1 MKTLNHWV
9 LICLS
14 TFGPS
19 LFSLEE
25 SPETSA
31 PAFFH
36 TIIFEGGG
44 SEDLTYVPWGNAE
57 DENATRYSIR
67 VGSFR
72 MTKKFCYYGNS
83 PIRFYNQ
90 DQELV
95 FEHEFSRDGRGDF
108 EQIIL
113 IRRLKDG
120 KLTSHGIPFAES
132 VVPMGSFSLQSFANE
147 STFFKAGETKMSI
160 QSGKTR
166 LFHSGQSTQNL
177 SVNGYLMRN
186 GKYKEALTQNISKP
200 RFKRGIIA
208 VRVSGDLIR
217 STSLITGSIQKSFV
231 LGYNSPKTIN
241 PEPNLPENR
250 SEPVQVGLD

>member
-44 SEDLTYVPWGNAE
+44 SEDLTYTPWGNTE

-90 DQELV
+90 DRELV
-95 FEHEFSRDGRGDF
+95 FEHEFSRNGSEGF

-113 IRRLKDG
+113 IRRLRDG
-120 KLTSHGIPFAES
+120 KLTSHGIPFDES
-132 VVPMGSFSLQSFANE
+132 LVPMGSFLLQSFANE

-160 QSGKTR
+160 QSGKSR
-166 LFHSGQSTQNL
+166 LFHSGENTKDL
-177 SVNGYLMRN
+177 SVKGYLMRN
-186 GKYKEALTQNISKP
+186 GKYKEALTQNISNP
-200 RFKRGIIA
+200 LSKRGIIA

-217 STSLITGSIQKSFV
+217 STSLITGSIQKPFV

-250 SEPVQVGLD
+250 IEPMPLGLD

>member
-1 MKTLNHWV
+1 MKTLNQWL
-9 LICLS
+9 LIWLFSFCN
-14 TFGPS
+14 S

-25 SPETSA
+25 SPETSG
-31 PAFFH
+31 PAYFH

-72 MTKKFCYYGNS
+72 MTKKFCYYGES

-90 DQELV
+90 DREPV

-113 IRRLKDG
+113 IRRMKDG
-120 KLTSHGIPFAES
+120 KLTSHGLPFAES
-132 VVPMGSFSLQSFANE
+132 LVPMGSFLLQSFANE
-147 STFFKAGETKMSI
+147 STFFKAGEMKMSI
-160 QSGKTR
+160 QAGKSK

-200 RFKRGIIA
+200 LSKRGIIA

-217 STSLITGSIQKSFV
+217 STSLITGSSQKSFV
-231 LGYNSPKTIN
+231 LGYNSPKIIN
-241 PEPNLPENR
+241 PEPNLPQNR

>member
-1 MKTLNHWV
+1 MN
-9 LICLS
+9 
-14 TFGPS
+14 TFKQWAIIFLFSFGHN

-25 SPETSA
+25 SPQTSA

-44 SEDLTYVPWGNAE
+44 SEDLTYVPWGNAD

-90 DQELV
+90 DRELV
-95 FEHEFSRDGRGDF
+95 FEHGFSRDGRGDF

-120 KLTSHGIPFAES
+120 ELRSHGIPFAES
-132 VVPMGSFSLQSFANE
+132 LVPMGSFLLQSFANE

-160 QSGKTR
+160 QPGKSR
-166 LFHSGQSTQNL
+166 LFHSGQNTQNL

-200 RFKRGIIA
+200 QSKRGIIA

-217 STSLITGSIQKSFV
+217 STSLITGSVQKSFV

-241 PEPNLPENR
+241 PESNLPENR

>member
-25 SPETSA
+25 SLETSA

-44 SEDLTYVPWGNAE
+44 SEDLTYAPWGNAA

-72 MTKKFCYYGNS
+72 MTKKFCYYGDS

-90 DQELV
+90 DREPV
-95 FEHEFSRDGRGDF
+95 FEHEFSREVRGDF

-120 KLTSHGIPFAES
+120 KLTSHGIHFAES
-132 VVPMGSFSLQSFANE
+132 AVPMGSFLLQSFANE

-160 QSGKTR
+160 QSGKSR
-166 LFHSGQSTQNL
+166 LFHLGQNTQNL
-177 SVNGYLMRN
+177 SVKGYLMRN

-200 RFKRGIIA
+200 LSKRGIIA

-231 LGYNSPKTIN
+231 LGYNSPKTIS

-250 SEPVQVGLD
+250 IEPVQVGLD

>member
-1 MKTLNHWV
+1 MKTFNQWA
-9 LICLS
+9 LICFFS
-14 TFGPS
+14 FGQS

-25 SPETSA
+25 SPETSG

-72 MTKKFCYYGNS
+72 MTKKFCYYGES

-90 DQELV
+90 DREPV

-113 IRRLKDG
+113 IRRMKDG
-120 KLTSHGIPFAES
+120 KLTSHGLPFAES
-132 VVPMGSFSLQSFANE
+132 LVPMGSFLLQSFANE
-147 STFFKAGETKMSI
+147 STFFKAGEMKMSI
-160 QSGKTR
+160 QAGKSK

-200 RFKRGIIA
+200 LSKRGIIA

-217 STSLITGSIQKSFV
+217 STSLITGSSQKSFV
-231 LGYNSPKTIN
+231 LGYNSPKTIY
-241 PEPNLPENR
+241 PEPNLPQNR

>member
-1 MKTLNHWV
+1 MKSFNQSV
-9 LICLS
+9 LIFLCL
-14 TFGPS
+14 FGQS

-25 SPETSA
+25 SPQTST

-83 PIRFYNQ
+83 PIRFYNK
-90 DQELV
+90 DRELV
-95 FEHEFSRDGRGDF
+95 FEHGFSRDGRGDF

-132 VVPMGSFSLQSFANE
+132 LVPMGSFLLQSFANE
-147 STFFKAGETKMSI
+147 STYFKAGETKMSI
-160 QSGKTR
+160 QSRKSR
-166 LFHSGQSTQNL
+166 LFHSGQNTQNL
-177 SVNGYLMRN
+177 SVKGYLMRN

-200 RFKRGIIA
+200 QSKRGIIA

-217 STSLITGSIQKSFV
+217 STSLITGSVQKSFV

-241 PEPNLPENR
+241 HELNLPENR

>member
-1 MKTLNHWV
+1 MKSLSQCL
-9 LICLS
+9 LIFLCS
-14 TFGPS
+14 FGQS

-25 SPETSA
+25 SPQTSG

-44 SEDLTYVPWGNAE
+44 SEDLTYAPWGNTE

-90 DQELV
+90 DREPV
-95 FEHEFSRDGRGDF
+95 FEHEFSRVGRGDF

-113 IRRLKDG
+113 IRRMKDG
-120 KLTSHGIPFAES
+120 KLTSHGLPFAES
-132 VVPMGSFSLQSFANE
+132 LVPMGSFLLQSFANE
-147 STFFKAGETKMSI
+147 STFFKAGEMKMSI
-160 QSGKTR
+160 QAGKSK

-200 RFKRGIIA
+200 LSKRGIIA

-217 STSLITGSIQKSFV
+217 STSLITGSSQKSFV

-241 PEPNLPENR
+241 PEPNLPQNR

>member
-1 MKTLNHWV
+1 MKTFNQWAIIFLF
-9 LICLS
+9 S
-14 TFGPS
+14 FGHN

-25 SPETSA
+25 SPQTSA

-44 SEDLTYVPWGNAE
+44 SEDLTYVPWGNAD

-83 PIRFYNQ
+83 PIRFY
-90 DQELV
+90 DQERELV
-95 FEHEFSRDGRGDF
+95 FEHEFSRDGQGDF

-113 IRRLKDG
+113 IRRLRDG
-120 KLTSHGIPFAES
+120 KLKSHGIPFAES
-132 VVPMGSFSLQSFANE
+132 LVPMGSFLLQSFANE

-160 QSGKTR
+160 QPGKSR
-166 LFHSGQSTQNL
+166 LFHSGQNTQNL

-200 RFKRGIIA
+200 QSKRGIIT

-217 STSLITGSIQKSFV
+217 STSLITGSVQKSFV
-231 LGYNSPKTIN
+231 LGYNSPKTMN
-241 PEPNLPENR
+241 PESNLPENR

>member
-1 MKTLNHWV
+1 MKSFNQWA
-9 LICLS
+9 LICFLS
-14 TFGPS
+14 FGHS
-19 LFSLEE
+19 LFALEE
-25 SPETSA
+25 PPENSA

-44 SEDLTYVPWGNAE
+44 SEDLTYAPWGNAE
-57 DENATRYSIR
+57 DENATLYNIR

-72 MTKKFCYYGNS
+72 MTKKFCYYGSS
-83 PIRFYNQ
+83 PIRFLNQ
-90 DQELV
+90 DGELV
-95 FEHEFSRDGRGDF
+95 FEHGFSRDGRDDF

-120 KLTSHGIPFAES
+120 KLTSHGLPFAES
-132 VVPMGSFSLQSFANE
+132 LVPMGSFLLQSFANE
-147 STFFKAGETKMSI
+147 STFFKVGETKMSI
-160 QSGKTR
+160 QPGKSR
-166 LFHSGQSTQNL
+166 LFHLGQNTQNL
-177 SVNGYLMRN
+177 SVKGYLMRN

-200 RFKRGIIA
+200 LSKRGIIA

-231 LGYNSPKTIN
+231 LGYNSPKTIS

-250 SEPVQVGLD
+250 IEPVQVGLD